1 LDCEAICI
9 EILGLFAYKFAAPPV
24 SGSITLSAVR
34 LTEEFNLGKPILTG
48 SFVALITPFKE
59 DGVPD
64 IEGFG
69 QLIEFQARHG
79 TSALLIMGS
88 TGEVSLLSKEERQ
101 RIIVETVTFKKYGL
115 PLFYGCT
122 ANNTRET
129 IAMIDYAARAGAD
142 GAVVTVPSYI
152 YAPIDAA
159 LQYFLEVADAS
170 PIPIGIYN
178 NPIRVG
184 TDLPAEAILRLADH
198 PNVVID
204 KEAMARPGQIAQI
217 LAAGK
222 DLALMCCDS
231 PNLGLVP
238 AVMSLGGHGTANM
251 TGNIAPAEMA
261 IISKPWATFEDAANF
276 REAYLRLL
284 PLIQFTYSKVN
295 PVPVKSLARVLGL
308 PAGRLRKPY
317 LSLTGS
323 ALRAGL
329 DIVYRLGLPERYGY
343 RIREDLMGQDAPA
356 EAASRPD
363 PESATVGSAAC
374 FIPEGR

>member
-1 LDCEAICI
+1 M
-9 EILGLFAYKFAAPPV
+9 
-24 SGSITLSAVR
+24 
-34 LTEEFNLGKPILTG
+34 GKPILTG

-59 DGVPD
+59 DGTPD

-69 QLIEFQARHG
+69 RLIEFQARHG

-88 TGEVSLLSKEERQ
+88 TGEVSLLSKEERH
-101 RIIVETVTFKKYGL
+101 RIITETVKFKKHGL

-122 ANNTRET
+122 ANNTQET
-129 IAMIDYAARAGAD
+129 IAMVHYAAKAGAD
-142 GAVVTVPSYI
+142 GAVVTVPSYV
-152 YAPIDAA
+152 YAPVDAA

-198 PNVVID
+198 PNVLID

-222 DLALMCCDS
+222 ELSLMCCDS

-238 AVMSLGGHGTANM
+238 AVMALGGHGTANM

-261 IISKPWATFEDAANF
+261 VISKPWSAHADAVNF
-276 REAYLRLL
+276 RETYLRLL

-317 LSLTGS
+317 LNLTGG

-329 DIVYRLGLPERYGY
+329 EIVKRLELVEEYGY
-343 RIREDLMGQDAPA
+343 DIREDLIGEDSLEAPA
-356 EAASRPD
+356 QASA
-363 PESATVGSAAC
+363 STGSSAC
-374 FIPEGR
+374 FVR

>member
-1 LDCEAICI
+1 
-9 EILGLFAYKFAAPPV
+9 
-24 SGSITLSAVR
+24 
-34 LTEEFNLGKPILTG
+34 
-48 SFVALITPFKE
+48 
-59 DGVPD
+59 
-64 IEGFG
+64 
-69 QLIEFQARHG
+69 
-79 TSALLIMGS
+79 
-88 TGEVSLLSKEERQ
+88 
-101 RIIVETVTFKKYGL
+101 
-115 PLFYGCT
+115 
-122 ANNTRET
+122 
-129 IAMIDYAARAGAD
+129 
-142 GAVVTVPSYI
+142 VPSYV
-152 YAPIDAA
+152 YAPVDAA

-222 DLALMCCDS
+222 DLSLMCCDS

-261 IISKPWATFEDAANF
+261 IISKPWKTIEDAVDF
-276 REAYLRLL
+276 RAAYLRLL
-284 PLIQFTYSKVN
+284 PLVQFTYSKVN

-317 LSLTGS
+317 LNMTGG
-323 ALRAGL
+323 ALRAGVE
-329 DIVYRLGLPERYGY
+329 IVKRLGLVEHYGY
-343 RIREDLMGQDAPA
+343 AIREDLVGQDPPGVQAPA
-356 EAASRPD
+356 PPPTGA
-363 PESATVGSAAC
+363 GAC
-374 FIPEGR
+374 FIR

>member
-1 LDCEAICI
+1 M
-9 EILGLFAYKFAAPPV
+9 
-24 SGSITLSAVR
+24 
-34 LTEEFNLGKPILTG
+34 GKPILTG

-59 DGVPD
+59 DGEPD

-69 QLIEFQARHG
+69 RLIEFQATHG

-88 TGEVSLLSKEERQ
+88 TGEVSLLSREERH
-101 RIIVETVTFKKYGL
+101 RIITETMAFKKHGL

-122 ANNTRET
+122 ANNTQET
-129 IAMIDYAARAGAD
+129 IAMVRYAAKAGAD
-142 GAVVTVPSYI
+142 GAVVTVPSYV
-152 YAPIDAA
+152 YAPVDAA

-222 DLALMCCDS
+222 ELSLMCCDS
-231 PNLGLVP
+231 PHLGLVP

-251 TGNIAPAEMA
+251 TGNLAPAEMA
-261 IISKPWATFEDAANF
+261 IISKPWKTLEDADHF
-276 REAYLRLL
+276 RETYLKIL
-284 PLIQFTYSKVN
+284 PLIQFTYSRVN
-295 PVPVKSLARVLGL
+295 PVPVKSLARVMGL

-317 LSLTGS
+317 LNMAGG

-329 DIVYRLGLPERYGY
+329 EIVKRLGLVELYGY
-343 RIREDLMGQDAPA
+343 KIREDWVGEDSA
-356 EAASRPD
+356 EARASAP
-363 PESATVGSAAC
+363 SSIGSGAC
-374 FIPEGR
+374 FIR

>member
-1 LDCEAICI
+1 M
-9 EILGLFAYKFAAPPV
+9 
-24 SGSITLSAVR
+24 
-34 LTEEFNLGKPILTG
+34 GKNILTG
-48 SFVALITPFKE
+48 SFVALITPFQE
-59 DGVPD
+59 DGSPD

-69 QLIEFQARHG
+69 RLIEFQAAHG

-88 TGEVSLLSKEERQ
+88 TGEVSLLSREERH
-101 RIIVETVTFKKYGL
+101 RIITETVKFKRPGL

-122 ANNTRET
+122 ANNTPET
-129 IAMIDYAARAGAD
+129 IAMVQYAAGAGAD
-142 GAVVTVPSYI
+142 GAVVTVPPYV
-152 YAPIDAA
+152 YAPVDAA

-184 TDLPAEAILRLADH
+184 TDLPSEAILRLADH

-222 DLALMCCDS
+222 EMSLMCCDS

-261 IISKPWATFEDAANF
+261 VISKPWNRIEDAVNF

-308 PAGRLRKPY
+308 PAGRLRRPY
-317 LSLTGS
+317 RNMTGG

-329 DIVYRLGLPERYGY
+329 ELMQRLGLVQRYGY
-343 RIREDLMGQDAPA
+343 EIREDLIGEDPSEAPA
-356 EAASRPD
+356 PASTP
-363 PESATVGSAAC
+363 AGAGAC
-374 FIPEGR
+374 FLR